1 MINTFGLV
9 LTIIILAVLGIIGF
23 FAGQISR
30 VCYDVLPCDEGLPEA
45 PVFRIKNFKK
55 RLSILFGVP
64 MMILL
69 PILFWFL
76 GLSIEFFIFALL
88 FVALLAIIPVDY
100 KHYIIPD
107 KLNLFIIVLGIIYIA
122 IFFLLSQPELAF
134 NHIMG
139 GLLGGSIFLAL
150 ALISLL
156 ILRKEG
162 MGFGDIKLMFGLGL
176 IFGVKGILV
185 LTLIAFSIGAIAC
198 IFCIITRIKKV
209 TDYIPFGPYICIA
222 SVILMFIPAGFFVD
236 WYLKLLV

>member
-100 KHYIIPD
+100 KYYIIPD

-122 IFFLLSQPELAF
+122 IIFF
-134 NHIMG
+134 
-139 GLLGGSIFLAL
+139 
-150 ALISLL
+150 
-156 ILRKEG
+156 
-162 MGFGDIKLMFGLGL
+162 
-176 IFGVKGILV
+176 
-185 LTLIAFSIGAIAC
+185 
-198 IFCIITRIKKV
+198 
-209 TDYIPFGPYICIA
+209 YPYIISSFCPFAIFKSWHSSWA
-222 SVILMFIPAGFFVD
+222 SSNIVIFVN
-236 WYLKLLV
+236 